1 MKILSKRLLFI
12 GLAVLLL
19 IGISLVQESIRD
31 SKEVQL
37 PMKEDVK
44 QEIDISNMSDEE
56 IDNLLKGGEVNGK

>member
-1 MKILSKRLLFI
+1 MKVLSKRLLFI

-44 QEIDISNMSDEE
+44 QEIDISNMSDKE
-56 IDNLLKGGEVNGK
+56 IDNLLKGGDMNGE

>member
-1 MKILSKRLLFI
+1 MKVLSKRLLFI

-19 IGISLVQESIRD
+19 IGISLIQESVRD

-37 PMKEDVK
+37 PMKEAVK

-56 IDNLLKGGEVNGK
+56 IDNLLKGGEVNNE

>member
-1 MKILSKRLLFI
+1 MKVLSKRLLFI
-12 GLAVLLL
+12 GLAILLL
-19 IGISLVQESIRD
+19 IVISLVQESIRD

-37 PMKEDVK
+37 PMKEAVK